1 MHFPKSQ
8 FLSLISTCAW
18 GDATEMEM
26 LTGILGGSN
35 AGGRTTTLGQTLP
48 FRVSPGVSPIQTSPP
63 HLEGGALIKLPIVYE
78 DGVEFSVEE
87 TKSFMQDLLFHG
99 KLLFC
104 LSHNPM
110 LPFGG
115 LFFPYIWIPQKP
127 D

>member
-1 MHFPKSQ
+1 
-8 FLSLISTCAW
+8 
-18 GDATEMEM
+18 M